1 MVEVKTKW
9 DDARLVKET
18 SLGDGMKLTET
29 YSLVAEPR
37 QLPVMVKLEGSHLP
51 RPVNFRCVYDGET
64 VR

>member
-1 MVEVKTKW
+1 MVEVKSKW
-9 DDARLVKET
+9 DNGRLVKET

-37 QLPVMVKLEGSHLP
+37 QLHVMVKLEGSHLP
-51 RPVNFRCVYDGET
+51 RPVNFRRVYDGET

>member
-9 DDARLVKET
+9 DDGRLVKET

-29 YSLVAEPR
+29 YSLIAEPR
-37 QLPVMVKLEGSHLP
+37 QLHVMVKLEGSHLA
-51 RPVNFRCVYDGET
+51 RPINFGRVYSEET